1 MRVPADYVDVEQESS
16 SDSEKDD
23 IDSDKL
29 GIHRKSGN
37 EIIDS
42 DDLSE
47 DGGDGS
53 LDEDEIDQMLEDD
66 YMDVDEDGEGEG
78 EWESCSG
85 EEEEIDGEEEKDG
98 EGDE

>member
-1 MRVPADYVDVEQESS
+1 MV
-16 SDSEKDD
+16 
-23 IDSDKL
+23 
-29 GIHRKSGN
+29 
-37 EIIDS
+37 DS

-98 EGDE
+98 EGDD